1 MSIHS
6 DLTALAIVVL
16 AALACGMIMTRLRQP
31 AVVGYILAGVIL
43 GPTVLGGL
51 EDRENISFLAELGV
65 LMLLFFIGME
75 LNLRDFRAVWRIAVA
90 TALLQVAGGLLV
102 MFGLGYFLGWPTGVA
117 VLFGFVMA
125 LSSTAVVVKML
136 EAVNILR
143 TPVGQLTLGV
153 LIAQDLAVIPM
164 VLMVSALGKGGIGV
178 ASVAEIAIAVAFLVG
193 LIRYLSRGRKVVLPF
208 ARVVAGNLDL
218 TPLAGL
224 VYCFGAAA
232 VAGLLGLSPAFG
244 AFLAGLFIGNSTGRR
259 AMIRSTR
266 PIQAV
271 LLMLFFLSIG
281 LLFDLGFIWDNLGT
295 VILLLLFVTVVKTAL
310 NMAVLHALR
319 EPWPHAFISGL
330 MLAQIGEFSFVLG
343 TAGVAAGVIGAEENS
358 LIIAVAVLSL
368 LFSPLWQLMVR
379 RLLRI
384 ALASITS
391 LSVTFRLL
399 GGRKGIRALALLRR
413 SSRLAGQAAG
423 EMGRKA
429 WQAGPLA
436 KPANPGIED
445 GTAAEDDKA
454 AKSDG

>member
-43 GPTVLGGL
+43 GPTVLGGI

-90 TALLQVAGGLLV
+90 AALLQVAGGLLV

-281 LLFDLGFIWDNLGT
+281 LLFDLGFIWDNLRT

-413 SSRLAGQAAG
+413 SSRLASQAAG

>member
-1 MSIHS
+1 MSIQS
-6 DLTALAIVVL
+6 DLTALAVVVL

-43 GPTVLGGL
+43 GPSVLGGI

-75 LNLRDFRAVWRIAVA
+75 LNLRDFRAVWRVAVA
-90 TALLQVAGGLLV
+90 TMLLQVAGSVLV
-102 MFGLGYFLGWPTGVA
+102 MLGLGYALGWPVGVA
-117 VLFGFVMA
+117 LLFGFVMA

-136 EAVNILR
+136 ETVNILR

-164 VLMVSALGKGGIGV
+164 VLVVGALGEGELGV
-178 ASVAEIAIAVAFLVG
+178 AAAAKVVLSVGFLVVM
-193 LIRYLSRGRKVVLPF
+193 IRYLSRGRKVELPF
-208 ARVVAGNLDL
+208 AHVLRGNVDL

-232 VAGLLGLSPAFG
+232 LAGLLGLTPAFG
-244 AFLAGLFIGNSTGRR
+244 AFLAGLFIGNSTSRR
-259 AMIRSTR
+259 AMMRGTR

-281 LLFDLGFIWDNLGT
+281 LLFDLAFIWENLGT
-295 VILLLLFVTVVKTAL
+295 VLLLLLFVTVIKTAL

-343 TAGVAAGVIGAEENS
+343 IAGMAAGVIGDAENS

-368 LFSPLWQLMVR
+368 LFSPLWQLLVR

-391 LSVTFRLL
+391 LNVTFRLL
-399 GGRKGIRALALLRR
+399 GGRRSIRALALFRR
-413 SSRLAGQAAG
+413 SSRRAGRAAA
-423 EMGRKA
+423 ETGRKVWRA
-429 WQAGPLA
+429 APLS
-436 KPANPGIED
+436 KPADSAPDNPGAKDDGARED
-445 GTAAEDDKA
+445 G
-454 AKSDG
+454 

>member
-43 GPTVLGGL
+43 GPTVLGGI

-445 GTAAEDDKA
+445 GTAAEGDKA
-454 AKSDG
+454 AKSDE